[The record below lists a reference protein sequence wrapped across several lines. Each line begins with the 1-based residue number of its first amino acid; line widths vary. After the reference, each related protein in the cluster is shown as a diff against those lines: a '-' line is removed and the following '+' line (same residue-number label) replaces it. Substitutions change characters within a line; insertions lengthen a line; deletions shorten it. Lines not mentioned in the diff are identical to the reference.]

1 MVQKL
6 RKRFI
11 IVAMLST
18 LIVLLSIIG
27 GMNILNFHKLI
38 SQADTMTR
46 MICENDGKFPQSK
59 NEPAPGDDKTPP
71 DSKNNASDTFSPDN
85 GNNTNNNQS
94 DNNSMKN
101 DNSSDSKGNPNPKQ
115 DNPAPPDKKQA
126 GDNTNNS
133 LSDNGSQKNNSTAT
147 DKNSAD
153 NKTSDKE
160 PGNAAPPKAPD
171 RQMDAETPFSTR
183 YFSVKVNNKGTIT
196 ASNLDSIVSVS
207 SSDLDSYISAVK
219 SKRADAGFYKQFRYK
234 RYKTKSYTLYIFI
247 DCNQGLS
254 TFKNTLL
261 TSLLMSGIGFITVLI
276 LVIIFSKIVLR
287 PVAQSY
293 EKQRQF
299 ITDAG
304 HELKTPL
311 TIIDANTE
319 VIEMENGESQWTK
332 SIRNQVD
339 RLTTMVGQF
348 ITLSKMEE
356 KNENFHKA
364 NISLNLILNESLEP
378 FDIIFSS
385 KNIEVKT
392 SLETDSSLSGDEKLI
407 RQLFEILIDN
417 AAKYASENSTFNISV
432 KRKGRKNMI
441 VFENESNNIFQ
452 GNLDMLFD
460 RFYRTDASRNSATGG
475 SGIGLSVAKSIVSL
489 HGGTIH
495 AVSDDG
501 RLLRIIILM

>member
-59 NEPAPGDDKTPP
+59 NEPAPVDDKTPP
-71 DSKNNASDTFSPDN
+71 DNKNNS
-85 GNNTNNNQS
+85 NT
-94 DNNSMKN
+94 
-101 DNSSDSKGNPNPKQ
+101 KQ
-115 DNPAPPDKKQA
+115 DNPAPPDKNQA
-126 GDNTNNS
+126 GKNTNKAS
-133 LSDNGSQKNNSTAT
+133 SDDSSPKNNSADTN
-147 DKNSAD
+147 KNSADKAPAD

-183 YFSVKVNNKGTIT
+183 YFSVKVDNKGKIT

-207 SSDLDSYISAVK
+207 SSDLHSYISAVK
-219 SKRADAGFYKQFRYK
+219 SKRTDAGFYKQFRYK
-234 RYKTKSYTLYIFI
+234 RYTTKSYTLYIFI

-332 SIRNQVD
+332 SIRNQVE
-339 RLTTMVGQF
+339 RLTSMVGQF
-348 ITLSKMEE
+348 ITLSNMEE
-356 KNENFHKA
+356 KNENFHKTD
-364 NISLNLILNESLEP
+364 ISLNIVLNESLEP
-378 FDIIFSS
+378 FDAVFLS
-385 KNIEVKT
+385 KNIKINTFSEK
-392 SLETDSSLSGDEKLI
+392 DIHISGDEKLL

-417 AAKYASENSTFNISV
+417 AAKYASENSTFSISM
-432 KRKGRKNMI
+432 KRKSRKNMLT
-441 VFENESNNIFQ
+441 FENESDTISE
-452 GNLDMLFD
+452 GNLDILFD

-475 SGIGLSVAKSIVSL
+475 SGIGLSVAKSIVTI